1 MTLDEAKKAAQVQ
14 MAFVRFIFSWI
25 GLVLL
30 VVAMLEW
37 GGIDTPVPGEFWQ
50 IAIGGMALK

>member
-1 MTLDEAKKAAQVQ
+1 MTIDEAKKNAQAQ

-30 VVAMLEW
+30 IIAMLEW
-37 GGIDTPVPGEFWQ
+37 GNINTPIPGEFWQ
-50 IAIGGMALK
+50 IAIVGMALK